1 MEDVIADFYLNATGG
16 DFQWAVQQEDRNRL
30 WTARHR
36 AYYANV
42 ALRPGC
48 RSVTTD
54 VCVPISALPEMTTFR
69 RLDYKFGGKLQT
81 NAHVAQI
88 LTEDGRAVGVQLKNG
103 KIIFSNVAAKEEH
116 VRRGQLA
123 DVCLDTPLCNG
134 HTTGKY
140 LSLLLEE
147 I

>member
-1 MEDVIADFYLNATGG
+1 MEDGIADFHLNATGG

-54 VCVPISALPEMTTFR
+54 VCVPISALPEMIRVTKEDIAEHGLLGPMVGHVGDGNFHTMLLFDPDNVEEKTKCKEVANRMAR
-69 RLDYKFGGKLQT
+69 R
-81 NAHVAQI
+81 A
-88 LTEDGRAVGVQLKNG
+88 
-103 KIIFSNVAAKEEH
+103 
-116 VRRGQLA
+116 
-123 DVCLDTPLCNG
+123 
-134 HTTGKY
+134 
-140 LSLLLEE
+140 LSLGGLYIFCSLSYPRQSFPVFGRSKT
-147 I
+147 IR